1 MCGWQNPVSVVSIDI
16 LRCVDGSRT
25 RSCSVVDAPC
35 IEAPPC
41 TLILV
46 LGAGEEVRDEVR
58 EPERTLGRSEIRC
71 PAAEG
76 GGLEDAVG
84 LLLGS
89 CSASGWSDNASVF
102 ASTGSTC
109 DFPFPAM

>member
-1 MCGWQNPVSVVSIDI
+1 
-16 LRCVDGSRT
+16 
-25 RSCSVVDAPC
+25 
-35 IEAPPC
+35 
-41 TLILV
+41 
-46 LGAGEEVRDEVR
+46 VRDEVR

-76 GGLEDAVG
+76 GGLEDVAEM
-84 LLLGS
+84 LLGS
-89 CSASGWSDNASVF
+89 WSASGWSDKASVF